1 MSINKHFKILLLA
14 CSFMLLPGC
23 IGGVWT
29 GAGLIYDRHSA
40 LHSFND
46 IELNA
51 ITNHALYED
60 DLFQC
65 PTCHIELAVFNGD
78 ILLAGHVETT
88 EMREEAYK
96 RVEKARPDYRRLFK
110 FISVTPFRTHIARDS
125 WITAKIRS
133 QIMADSEISPRTF
146 KIVTADQVVYL
157 MGDVA
162 PDQADWVISIARK
175 TSGVLRVVKLLKYY
189 HLTDQAS
196 LKGVVA

>member
-1 MSINKHFKILLLA
+1 MNLNKYKCILHVKIVLLA
-14 CSFMLLPGC
+14 SSCIFLSSC
-23 IGGVWT
+23 IGSIWT

-51 ITNHALYED
+51 TTNRALYED

-78 ILLAGHVETT
+78 VLLAGHVESV
-88 EMREEAYK
+88 EMREEAYR
-96 RVEKARPDYRRLFK
+96 RVEKAKLNYRRLFK
-110 FISVTPFRTHIARDS
+110 FISTRPYRTHIARDS
-125 WITAKIRS
+125 WITAKIRG
-133 QIMADSEISPRTF
+133 QILADSEINPRTF

-157 MGDVA
+157 MGDVMS
-162 PDQADWVISIARK
+162 DQASWVIDIAKK

-189 HLTDQAS
+189 HLTDQAF
-196 LKGVVA
+196 

>member
-1 MSINKHFKILLLA
+1 MSLKKHMLRARYILLA
-14 CSFMLLPGC
+14 CSCILLSSC
-23 IGGVWT
+23 IGSIWT

-51 ITNHALYED
+51 STNHALYED

-88 EMREEAYK
+88 EMREEAYR
-96 RVEKARPDYRRLFK
+96 RVEKAKLDYRRLFK
-110 FISVTPFRTHIARDS
+110 FISTKPYRTHITRDS
-125 WITAKIRS
+125 WITAKIRA
-133 QIMADSEISPRTF
+133 QIIADSEINPRTF

-157 MGDVA
+157 MGDVML
-162 PDQADWVISIARK
+162 DQANWVIDIAKK
-175 TSGVLRVVKLLKYY
+175 TTGVLRVVKLFKYY
-189 HLTDQAS
+189 QLIDHPS
-196 LKGVVA
+196 K

>member
-1 MSINKHFKILLLA
+1 MNLNKHNGISHFKILLLA
-14 CSFMLLPGC
+14 SSCILLSSC
-23 IGGVWT
+23 IGSIWT

-51 ITNHALYED
+51 TTSRALYED

-78 ILLAGHVETT
+78 VLLAGHVESI

-96 RVEKARPDYRRLFK
+96 RVEKANLKYRRLFK
-110 FISVTPFRTHIARDS
+110 CINTKPYRTHLTRDS
-125 WITAKIRS
+125 WITAKIRA
-133 QIMADSEISPRTF
+133 QIIADSEINPRTF

-157 MGDVA
+157 MGDVMS
-162 PDQADWVISIARK
+162 DQANWVIDIAKK
-175 TSGVLRVVKLLKYY
+175 TSGVIRVVKLLKYY

-196 LKGVVA
+196 